1 MPNGERVEKF
11 RENAEFTKQDVFK
24 HLKTVTDVKVLQADG
39 LLPGLNSLRSTVW
52 KSRKF
57 SATHF

>member
-39 LLPGLNSLRSTVW
+39 LLPGLVSLFGLYTN
-52 KSRKF
+52 
-57 SATHF
+57 